1 MPELSPPAR
10 PNGRTPSPTQ
20 PDALAALARQVDRLQ
35 QAIAAADV
43 PALREDVQALDITVA
58 GVAEQVAELVEIG
71 AGKERPAPSW
81 LWPAAVDDPVLA
93 VSVAEQLLA
102 ALVEWLGRVYVQFDD
117 ARLPDCWLWHPAVVE
132 ELVWLWQAWRGA
144 YRGSAATVQR
154 AGDWHDRQRP
164 GVVRR
169 IRDAAGSC
177 SLREH
182 LESSAD
188 RTVPT
193 ADAAPAVAA
202 WRAMPGRPAPVP
214 TDEQVRAAEAAI
226 GTGGGWR

>member
-1 MPELSPPAR
+1 MPELSPPAS
-10 PNGRTPSPTQ
+10 PNGRTPTPTQ
-20 PDALAALARQVDRLQ
+20 PDALAALARQVDRLRD
-35 QAIAAADV
+35 ALTAADV
-43 PALREDVQALDITVA
+43 PALRDDVQGLAVTVA
-58 GVAEQVAELVEIG
+58 GLADQVAELAEVG
-71 AGKERPAPSW
+71 AGKEQPAPSW
-81 LWPAAVDDPVLA
+81 LWPMEPGDAALA
-93 VSVAEQLLA
+93 VAVSEQLLA
-102 ALVEWLGRVYVQFDD
+102 GLVEWAERVYVQFDD

-132 ELVWLWQAWRGA
+132 ELVWLWRAWRAA

-182 LESSAD
+182 LEPAPAPV
-188 RTVPT
+188 VPT

-202 WRAMPGRPAPVP
+202 WRAVQGRQAPVP
-214 TDEQVRAAEAAI
+214 SDEQIQAAEAAI

>member
-1 MPELSPPAR
+1 MPELSPPAS
-10 PNGRTPSPTQ
+10 PNGRTPPPTQ

-35 QAIAAADV
+35 QAITAADV
-43 PALREDVQALDITVA
+43 PALREDVRALDVTVA
-58 GVAEQVAELVEIG
+58 GVAEQVAELVETG

-81 LWPAAVDDPVLA
+81 LWPAAVDDPALA

-102 ALVEWLGRVYVQFDD
+102 GLVEWLSRVYVQFDD

-132 ELVWLWQAWRGA
+132 ELVWLWKAWRGA

-182 LESSAD
+182 LQPSAEP
-188 RTVPT
+188 TVPI
-193 ADAAPAVAA
+193 ADAVSAVAA
-202 WRAMPGRPAPVP
+202 WRAVPGQPAPVP
-214 TDEQVRAAEAAI
+214 TDEQVRAADAAI
-226 GTGGGWR
+226 CSGGGWR